1 MHRPGAGRVAAAGT
15 RRSMPDIEFSQLT
28 DAGRVRS
35 RNEDAIGH
43 WPHDDG
49 LVFAVADGL
58 GGHAAGEIASALAL
72 EVLAREMDR
81 APGSWPV
88 AKRLHRAVREANLE
102 LYNKAIAVP
111 ELRGMGTTLTATA
124 IVGGALVAAHVGDC
138 RLIVVREGVGKQLTK
153 DHTWVWD
160 QVQYGRLSPEEARV
174 HPRRHN
180 VTRCLGREL
189 LTAIDVLSFD
199 LLPGDVLVQMSDGV
213 HAALPEAEIIKLLN
227 AHPPESACQA
237 LVRRS
242 LEEGSAD
249 NLSVQVAV
257 VRSCP
262 PPASTE
268 RRWWRFGR

>member
-1 MHRPGAGRVAAAGT
+1 
-15 RRSMPDIEFSQLT
+15 MPDIEFSQLT

-72 EVLAREMDR
+72 EVLAREMER

-88 AKRLHRAVREANLE
+88 AKRLHRAVREANLA

-111 ELRGMGTTLTATA
+111 ELRGMGSTLTATA
-124 IVGGALVAAHVGDC
+124 VVGASLVAAHVGDC
-138 RLIVVREGVGKQLTK
+138 RLVVVREGVGKQLTK

-174 HPRRHN
+174 HPKRHH

-199 LLPGDVLVQMSDGV
+199 LLPGDVLAQMSDGV
-213 HAALPEAEIIKLLN
+213 HAALPEAEIIELLN
-227 AHPPESACQA
+227 AHPPESACRA
-237 LVRRS
+237 LIRRG
-242 LEEGSAD
+242 LEEGGGQPERAGRGRSL
-249 NLSVQVAV
+249 LSVA
-257 VRSCP
+257 R
-262 PPASTE
+262 
-268 RRWWRFGR
+268 G

>member
-1 MHRPGAGRVAAAGT
+1 
-15 RRSMPDIEFSQLT
+15 MPDIEFSQLT

-72 EVLAREMDR
+72 EVLAREMER

-88 AKRLHRAVREANLE
+88 AKRLHRAVREANLA

-111 ELRGMGTTLTATA
+111 ELRGMGSTLTATA
-124 IVGGALVAAHVGDC
+124 VVGASLVAAHVGDC
-138 RLIVVREGVGKQLTK
+138 RLVVVREGVGKQLTK

-174 HPRRHN
+174 HPKRHH

-199 LLPGDVLVQMSDGV
+199 LLPGDVLAQMSDGV
-213 HAALPEAEIIKLLN
+213 HAALPEAEIIELLN
-227 AHPPESACQA
+227 AHPPESACRA
-237 LVRRS
+237 LIRRG
-242 LEEGSAD
+242 LEEGGAD

-262 PPASTE
+262 SRAGETRP
-268 RRWWRFGR
+268 WWRFGR